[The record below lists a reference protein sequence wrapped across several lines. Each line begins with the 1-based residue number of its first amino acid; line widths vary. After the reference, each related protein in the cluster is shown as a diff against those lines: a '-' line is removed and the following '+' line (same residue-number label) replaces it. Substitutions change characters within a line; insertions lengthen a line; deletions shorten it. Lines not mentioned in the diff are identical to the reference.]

1 MYFLMAMFITVVGIC
16 FFLSVNRMAKNRA
29 AVRGIKIVK
38 LVGVVLTVIGISML
52 YLLFSGKVVLPLSKG

>member
-38 LVGVVLTVIGISML
+38 IVGVVLTVIGISML
-52 YLLFSGKVVLPLSKG
+52 YLLFSRKVVLPLSKG

>member
-38 LVGVVLTVIGISML
+38 IVGVVLTVIGISML